1 MYWCKIIHSIYLLM
15 PVKQRF
21 SFSTSHVSNLCLSLF
36 HFHQP
41 RTNICLLLL
50 IVSVLSLIS
59 VLISLSLGLI
69 CCFVICGFVKRNHW
83 FLSLLMNYLQLRAYF
98 PFSSALPLF
107 HRFWYIFFII
117 IQFQI
122 FYDSSCYFFFDS
134 WIVSICKL
142 HNIVVY
148 VFGRS
153 SIWVFSSFY

>member
-15 PVKQRF
+15 PVKQQWF
-21 SFSTSHVSNLCLSLF
+21 PFSTSRVSSLCLSLF

-41 RTNICLLLL
+41 RTNTCLLLL

-69 CCFVICGFVKRNHW
+69 YCFVICGFVKRNHL
-83 FLSLLMNYLQLRAYF
+83 FLPLLMNYLQFRADF

-107 HRFWYIFFII
+107 HRFWYVFFII

-122 FYDSSCYFFFDS
+122 FYDSNCDFLFDS
-134 WIVSICKL
+134 WIIFKY
-142 HNIVVY
+142 VV
-148 VFGRS
+148 
-153 SIWVFSSFY
+153 